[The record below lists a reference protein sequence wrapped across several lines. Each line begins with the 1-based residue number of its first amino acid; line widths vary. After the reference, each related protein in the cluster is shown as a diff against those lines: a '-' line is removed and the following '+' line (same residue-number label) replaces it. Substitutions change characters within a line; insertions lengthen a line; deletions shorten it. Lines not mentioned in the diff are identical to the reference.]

1 MGNCCGERLKGPKY
15 TVSERRM
22 EVDGKLYI
30 ETKEETTITMDDGK
44 KITQIEVTRTITD
57 GERTCTVISESNKGT
72 GQKEMSVT
80 QKIGRG
86 LTPAEAAAFQDEW
99 FLQPSKKSGD

>member
-1 MGNCCGERLKGPKY
+1 MGNCCGKRLKGPEY
-15 TVSERRM
+15 TASERRM
-22 EVDGKLYI
+22 EVDGKLFI
-30 ETKEETTITMDDGK
+30 EKKETTIIMDAHGK
-44 KITQIEVTRTITD
+44 KTTQIEVTRTVTD
-57 GERTCTVISESNKGT
+57 GERTCTVISESNEGT

>member
-57 GERTCTVISESNKGT
+57 GERTCTMIDESNEGRI
-72 GQKEMSVT
+72 ESVT
-80 QKIGRG
+80 HKIGRG
-86 LTPAEAAAFQDEW
+86 LTPAEAAAFQEEW
-99 FLQPSKKSGD
+99 S

>member
-57 GERTCTVISESNKGT
+57 GERTCTVIDESN
-72 GQKEMSVT
+72 EERIESIT

-86 LTPAEAAAFQDEW
+86 LTPAEAAAFQEEW
-99 FLQPSKKSGD
+99 S